1 MTSIYIKILTII
13 VNWIITAQNP
23 AVNRYLTFIVK
34 ICMETALDFR
44 KAYTVVIDSKESMR
58 KRKGLLDI

>member
-1 MTSIYIKILTII
+1 
-13 VNWIITAQNP
+13 
-23 AVNRYLTFIVK
+23 
-34 ICMETALDFR
+34 METALDFR